1 MINLKYRSVKVPI
14 LEWLNKGEAVNVTK
28 KLPYRILKANAELS
42 YGEQSE
48 NMIIKGD
55 NLEALQAL
63 LPYYKG
69 QVKCIYID
77 PPYNTGSAFEH
88 YDDNLEHSTWLS
100 MIYPRLELLRELL
113 SEDGSI
119 WISIDDRESA
129 YLKVICDEVFGRKN
143 FVSAI
148 SWQRTYSPRNDAKGI
163 SSEAEQILVY
173 SKNVGWSP
181 NKLPR
186 TAKMDSKYKNPDN
199 DVSPWR
205 TSDAFAP
212 EGITHQGMVYA
223 IQHPI
228 TGELLYPYKG
238 AHWPLKQSE
247 MLSIMNEWCNY
258 ELKDLNDDKARAD
271 VCGISVDEIRK
282 GVLGIVL
289 SDSIEEAKRKA
300 QAIYKRGQWPRFFFT
315 KNGLGGI
322 ARKTYLK
329 NTEGKVVT
337 NLWVHDEAGLTDEA
351 KKEVKL
357 FNMDTVFATPKPERL
372 IQRVIHVATNEGDLV
387 LDSFLGSG
395 TTCAVA
401 HKMDRKYIGIEM
413 GEHAITHCVP
423 RMKAVIDGEQGGI
436 SKAINWNGGGGYTF
450 YDLGETIFDEN
461 GNINK
466 QVDFKTLASHV
477 WFTETKTPLANYEK
491 SPLLGIHNGVAYYL
505 LFNGILGDKKPDGG
519 NVLTQKVLDSLPV
532 YEGKKIIYGEATRM
546 NSEKLKTNNI
556 VFKQT
561 PYDVKAR

>member
-1 MINLKYRSVKVPI
+1 MPI

-28 KLPYRILKANAELS
+28 RLPYRILKANNELS

-77 PPYNTGSAFEH
+77 PPYNTGNAFEH
-88 YDDNLEHSTWLS
+88 YDDNLEHSQWLS
-100 MIYPRLELLRELL
+100 LIYPRLELLRDLL

-119 WISIDDRESA
+119 WISIDDDECH

-143 FVSAI
+143 FINNVI
-148 SWQRTYSPRNDAKGI
+148 WEKKYGIQNDAKWL
-163 SSEAEQILVY
+163 SDNHDHILCY
-173 SKNVGWSP
+173 AKNKEVWRP
-181 NKLPR
+181 NLLPR
-186 TAKMDSKYKNPDN
+186 TDGMNARYKNPDN
-199 DVSPWR
+199 DPRGNWMSDNLSVKTYNANSDFTIITPSGKSVNPPAGYCWRVSKETYVNMVKDNRIWFGKNGNGTPR
-205 TSDAFAP
+205 IKRFLS
-212 EGITHQGMVYA
+212 EVKQGMVSRT
-223 IQHPI
+223 I
-228 TGELLYPYKG
+228 
-238 AHWPLKQSE
+238 W
-247 MLSIMNEWCNY
+247 N
-258 ELKDLNDDKARAD
+258 RVD
-271 VCGISVDEIRK
+271 VGD
-282 GVLGIVL
+282 
-289 SDSIEEAKRKA
+289 
-300 QAIYKRGQWPRFFFT
+300 
-315 KNGLGGI
+315 N
-322 ARKTYLK
+322 
-329 NTEGKVVT
+329 
-337 NLWVHDEAGLTDEA
+337 DEA
-351 KKEVKL
+351 KKEIKV
-357 FNMDTVFATPKPERL
+357 FNSDNVFGTPKPERL
-372 IQRVIHVATNEGDLV
+372 IQRILTLATNEGDLV

-401 HKMDRKYIGIEM
+401 HKMDRRYIGIEM

-436 SKAINWNGGGGYTF
+436 SKAVNWNGGGGYTF

-505 LFNGILGDKKPDGG
+505 LFNGILGDKKPNGG
-519 NVLTQKVLDSLPV
+519 NVLTQKVLDTLPSFD
-532 YEGKKIIYGEATRM
+532 GKKVIYGEATRM
-546 NSEKLKTNNI
+546 NAEKLKANNI

>member
-1 MINLKYRSVKVPI
+1 MPI
-14 LEWLNKGEAVNVTK
+14 LEWLNKEEAVKTADKV
-28 KLPYRILKANAELS
+28 PYRVLKANEELS

-55 NLEALQAL
+55 NLEALKAL

-77 PPYNTGSAFEH
+77 PPYNTGGAFEH
-88 YDDNLEHSTWLS
+88 YDDNLEHSQWLS
-100 MIYPRLELLRELL
+100 LIYPRLELLRELL

-119 WISIDDRESA
+119 WISIDDDECH

-143 FVSAI
+143 FINNVI
-148 SWQRTYSPRNDAKGI
+148 WEKKYGIQNDAKWL
-163 SSEAEQILVY
+163 SDNHDHILCY
-173 SKNVGWSP
+173 AKNKEVWRP
-181 NKLPR
+181 NLLPR
-186 TAKMDSKYKNPDN
+186 TDEMNARYKNPDN
-199 DVSPWR
+199 DPRGNWMSDNLSVKTYNANSDFTIITPSGKSVNPPAGYCWRVSKETYVNMVKDNRIWFGKDGNGTPR
-205 TSDAFAP
+205 IKRFLS
-212 EGITHQGMVYA
+212 EVKQGMVSRT
-223 IQHPI
+223 I
-228 TGELLYPYKG
+228 
-238 AHWPLKQSE
+238 W
-247 MLSIMNEWCNY
+247 N
-258 ELKDLNDDKARAD
+258 RVD
-271 VCGISVDEIRK
+271 VGD
-282 GVLGIVL
+282 
-289 SDSIEEAKRKA
+289 
-300 QAIYKRGQWPRFFFT
+300 
-315 KNGLGGI
+315 N
-322 ARKTYLK
+322 
-329 NTEGKVVT
+329 
-337 NLWVHDEAGLTDEA
+337 DEA
-351 KKEVKL
+351 KKEIKV
-357 FNMDTVFATPKPERL
+357 FNSDNVFGTPKPERL
-372 IQRVIHVATNEGDLV
+372 IQRILTLATNEGDLV

-401 HKMDRKYIGIEM
+401 QKMGRRYIGIEM
-413 GEHAITHCVP
+413 GEQAITHCVP
-423 RMKAVIDGEQGGI
+423 RMEAVIDGEQGGI

-477 WFTETKTPLANYEK
+477 WFTETKTPLVNYEK

-532 YEGKKIIYGEATRM
+532 YEGKKIIYGEVTRM
-546 NSEKLKTNNI
+546 NSEKLKANNI

>member
-1 MINLKYRSVKVPI
+1 MPI

-28 KLPYRILKANAELS
+28 RLPYRILKANNELS
-42 YGEQSE
+42 YGEQSK

-77 PPYNTGSAFEH
+77 TPYNTGNAFEH
-88 YDDNLEHSTWLS
+88 YDDNLEHSQWLS
-100 MIYPRLELLRELL
+100 LIYPRLELLRDLL

-119 WISIDDRESA
+119 WISIDDDECH

-143 FVSAI
+143 FINNVI
-148 SWQRTYSPRNDAKGI
+148 WEKKYGIQNDAKWL
-163 SSEAEQILVY
+163 SDNHDHILCY
-173 SKNVGWSP
+173 AKNKEVWRP
-181 NKLPR
+181 NLLPR
-186 TAKMDSKYKNPDN
+186 TDEMNARYKNPDN
-199 DVSPWR
+199 DPRGNWMSDNLSVKTYNVNSDFTIITPSGKSVNPPAGYCWRVSKETYVNMVKDNRIWFGKDGNGTPR
-205 TSDAFAP
+205 IKRFLS
-212 EGITHQGMVYA
+212 EVKQGMVSRT
-223 IQHPI
+223 I
-228 TGELLYPYKG
+228 
-238 AHWPLKQSE
+238 W
-247 MLSIMNEWCNY
+247 N
-258 ELKDLNDDKARAD
+258 RVD
-271 VCGISVDEIRK
+271 VGD
-282 GVLGIVL
+282 
-289 SDSIEEAKRKA
+289 
-300 QAIYKRGQWPRFFFT
+300 
-315 KNGLGGI
+315 N
-322 ARKTYLK
+322 
-329 NTEGKVVT
+329 
-337 NLWVHDEAGLTDEA
+337 DEA
-351 KKEVKL
+351 KKEIKV
-357 FNMDTVFATPKPERL
+357 FNSDNVFGTPKPERL
-372 IQRVIHVATNEGDLV
+372 IQRILTLATNEGDLV

-401 HKMDRKYIGIEM
+401 QKMGRRYIGIEM

-505 LFNGILGDKKPDGG
+505 LFNGVLGDKKPDGG

>member
-1 MINLKYRSVKVPI
+1 MPI
-14 LEWLNKGEAVNVTK
+14 LNWLGRDEALKTAAK
-28 KLPYRILKANAELS
+28 TPYRLLEEVPELG
-42 YGEQSE
+42 YGDKSTD
-48 NMIIKGD
+48 NMIIQGD
-55 NLEALQAL
+55 NLEALKAL
-63 LPYYKG
+63 LPFYAG

-77 PPYNTGSAFEH
+77 PPYNTGNAFDH
-88 YDDNLEHSTWLS
+88 YDDNVEHSIWLS
-100 MIYPRLELLRELL
+100 LMYPRLELLREFLN
-113 SEDGSI
+113 EDGSI

-173 SKNVGWSP
+173 SKNEGWSP

-258 ELKDLNDDKARAD
+258 ELKDLNDDKTRAD
-271 VCGISVDEIRK
+271 VCGISADEIRK

-289 SDSIEEAKRKA
+289 SDSIEEAKKKA

-337 NLWVHDEAGLTDEA
+337 NLWVHDEAGHTDEA

-357 FNMDTVFATPKPERL
+357 FNVKTVFATPKPERL
-372 IQRVIHVATNEGDLV
+372 IQRVINVATNPNDFV

-395 TTCAVA
+395 TTAAVA
-401 HKMDRKYIGIEM
+401 QKMGRRYIGIEM
-413 GEHAITHCVP
+413 GNHAITHCVP
-423 RMKAVIDGEQGGI
+423 RLKAVVDGEQGGI
-436 SKAINWNGGGGYTF
+436 SKAVNWQGGGGFRF
-450 YDLGETIFDEN
+450 YKLGNEVFDADGCINEGISFEDLSAHI
-461 GNINK
+461 
-466 QVDFKTLASHV
+466 
-477 WFTETKTPLANYEK
+477 WFTETKTPFNKPAEK
-491 SPLLGIHNGVAYYL
+491 STFLGIKDNIAYAL
-505 LFNGILGDKKPDGG
+505 LYNGILKDKRVDGG
-519 NVLTQKVLDSLPV
+519 NVLTNKTLKVILDDMQNAPYDKLV
-532 YEGKKIIYGEATRM
+532 IYGESSRIGQPR
-546 NSEKLKTNNI
+546 LKSLNI
-556 VFKQT
+556 EFKQT
-561 PYDVKAR
+561 PYDIKAR